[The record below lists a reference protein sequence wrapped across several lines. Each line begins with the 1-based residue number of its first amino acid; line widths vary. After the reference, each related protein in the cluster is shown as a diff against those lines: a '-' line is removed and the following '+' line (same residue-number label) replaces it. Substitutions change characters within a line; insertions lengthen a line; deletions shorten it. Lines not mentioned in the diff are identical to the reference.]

1 MITTHLTEVIKEHMP
16 ELLTYAS
23 VQDLIGGLDRDYQ
36 KLVNEVS
43 GGAPVITV
51 QHVLQALLAE
61 RVSVR
66 NLPLIVE
73 SIAEIGRTSSNV
85 VTLTEHVR
93 KRLANQICKGLSD
106 DSGFVPVMTMSAAW
120 EKEFVEAVRINGDE
134 RNFLMTPQRVQEF
147 VLAARQQI
155 QKFASKDEWPALMVA
170 PEVRTF
176 VRSMLERVSPGT
188 QVISHNE
195 VHRKANLRTVAT
207 IGG

>member
-1 MITTHLTEVIKEHMP
+1 MGLTVVDPESVIITHLTEVVKEHLP
-16 ELLTYAS
+16 ELMTFGAAQELVA
-23 VQDLIGGLDRDYQ
+23 GLDRDYQ

-120 EKEFVEAVRINGDE
+120 N
-134 RNFLMTPQRVQEF
+134 
-147 VLAARQQI
+147 
-155 QKFASKDEWPALMVA
+155 
-170 PEVRTF
+170 
-176 VRSMLERVSPGT
+176 
-188 QVISHNE
+188 
-195 VHRKANLRTVAT
+195 
-207 IGG
+207 